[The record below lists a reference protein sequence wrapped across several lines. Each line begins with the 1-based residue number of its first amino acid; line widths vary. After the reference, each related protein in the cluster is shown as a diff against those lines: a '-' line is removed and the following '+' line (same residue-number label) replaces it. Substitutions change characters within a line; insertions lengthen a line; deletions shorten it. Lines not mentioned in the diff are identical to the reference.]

1 MRGNRLAAAAALA
14 LGAAALVVPAVVL
27 AGPGLS
33 ATVEFGK
40 PNTGTS
46 FDPGEHDSSF
56 RAYDKIN
63 PRTVTI
69 SAGGSVDF
77 EMVGFPHQVAVYNPG
92 VGPEDIDVPPFGP
105 PADPNF
111 ENLFIDDADGRMFL
125 GASPFGPPQ
134 QTESVAFT
142 TPGKYLMLC
151 NFTPHFAFAKMY
163 GWVEVK

>member
-1 MRGNRLAAAAALA
+1 MSGKRLAVAAGLV

-27 AGPGLS
+27 AGPGTS

-40 PNTGTS
+40 PNTGSS
-46 FDPGEHDSSF
+46 FDPGEHDFSF

-77 EMVGFPHQVAVYNPG
+77 KLVGFPHQVALYAPG
-92 VGPEDIDVPPFGP
+92 VEPEDIDVPPFGP
-105 PADPNF
+105 PDDPNF
-111 ENLFIDDADGRMFL
+111 ENLFINDADSRIYL

-134 QTESVAFT
+134 ATETVTFAS
-142 TPGKYLMLC
+142 PGKYLMLC

-163 GWVEVK
+163 GWIDVK